1 MYESTERREAI
12 ALANRDRRKAGAAAG
27 RPPKKRK
34 KVNRF
39 RVAVIAAGI
48 IVVAAVAVSIVYAAN
63 AAGTGSGFLAISDG
77 QPEFFSTIRPD
88 AGEADGSTASG
99 AEDGA
104 AASAAP
110 TSEFDGALFVGDSLT
125 AQLET
130 YVEEGAGSETILHDA
145 IFLTSDNYSWGDAVD
160 ELDGGE
166 GSLYLSDAEDASAV
180 TLSAAIEQTGA
191 RKLYIQLGK
200 EDLIYNDVATVTE
213 RAKTVLSALK
223 SAYPSLEITVQSVT
237 PMLEWIDYEGLS
249 STTIAEYNA
258 EMKTY
263 CAANNMGFADV
274 AAFFTDGYLPAEYCA
289 DPGQL
294 CIHLNDAGCAL
305 WTSYLL
311 GEISPEPT
319 PSPEPSPDGTEA
331 STEENSA
338 ADDTGADGEAA
349 ADAASADSSST
360 DVGVSPASTET
371 GGAGRADALQTDAT
385 YG

>member
-1 MYESTERREAI
+1 
-12 ALANRDRRKAGAAAG
+12 
-27 RPPKKRK
+27 
-34 KVNRF
+34 
-39 RVAVIAAGI
+39 
-48 IVVAAVAVSIVYAAN
+48 
-63 AAGTGSGFLAISDG
+63 
-77 QPEFFSTIRPD
+77 
-88 AGEADGSTASG
+88 
-99 AEDGA
+99 
-104 AASAAP
+104 
-110 TSEFDGALFVGDSLT
+110 
-125 AQLET
+125 
-130 YVEEGAGSETILHDA
+130 
-145 IFLTSDNYSWGDAVD
+145 
-160 ELDGGE
+160 
-166 GSLYLSDAEDASAV
+166 
-180 TLSAAIEQTGA
+180 
-191 RKLYIQLGK
+191 
-200 EDLIYNDVATVTE
+200 
-213 RAKTVLSALK
+213 
-223 SAYPSLEITVQSVT
+223 
-237 PMLEWIDYEGLS
+237 MLEWIDYEGLS

-263 CAANNMGFADV
+263 CAANSMGFADV

-319 PSPEPSPDGTEA
+319 PSPEPSPNGTEA

-371 GGAGRADALQTDAT
+371 GGAGRADALQADAT

>member
-1 MYESTERREAI
+1 M
-12 ALANRDRRKAGAAAG
+12 
-27 RPPKKRK
+27 
-34 KVNRF
+34 
-39 RVAVIAAGI
+39 IAAGI
-48 IVVAAVAVSIVYAAN
+48 IVVAAVAVSIVYAATRPAR
-63 AAGTGSGFLAISDG
+63 AAGSSPFRTAAGVL
-77 QPEFFSTIRPD
+77 STIRPD

-104 AASAAP
+104 DARRRADL
-110 TSEFDGALFVGDSLT
+110 EFDGALFVGDSLT

-145 IFLTSDNYSWGDAVD
+145 VFLTSDNYSWGDAVD

-263 CAANNMGFADV
+263 CAEQHGLCRC
-274 AAFFTDGYLPAEYCA
+274 GGLLYGRLPAGRVLRG
-289 DPGQL
+289 PGPAVHPPER
-294 CIHLNDAGCAL
+294 CGCAL

-371 GGAGRADALQTDAT
+371 GGAGRADALQADAT

>member
-48 IVVAAVAVSIVYAAN
+48 LVVAAVAVSIVYAAN

-88 AGEADGSTASG
+88 AGEADGSTDSG

-104 AASAAP
+104 DASAAP

-213 RAKTVLSALK
+213 RAKTVLSAL
-223 SAYPSLEITVQSVT
+223 
-237 PMLEWIDYEGLS
+237 
-249 STTIAEYNA
+249 
-258 EMKTY
+258 
-263 CAANNMGFADV
+263 
-274 AAFFTDGYLPAEYCA
+274 
-289 DPGQL
+289 
-294 CIHLNDAGCAL
+294 
-305 WTSYLL
+305 
-311 GEISPEPT
+311 
-319 PSPEPSPDGTEA
+319 
-331 STEENSA
+331 
-338 ADDTGADGEAA
+338 
-349 ADAASADSSST
+349 
-360 DVGVSPASTET
+360 
-371 GGAGRADALQTDAT
+371 
-385 YG
+385 